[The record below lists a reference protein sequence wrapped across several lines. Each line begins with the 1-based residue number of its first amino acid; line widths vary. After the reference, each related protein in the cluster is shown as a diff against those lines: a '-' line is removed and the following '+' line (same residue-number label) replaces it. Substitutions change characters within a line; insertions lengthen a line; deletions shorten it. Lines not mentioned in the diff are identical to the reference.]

1 VATGLHVAASF
12 RRNQTNHDTR
22 QYWPEGFRCSSNR
35 VHLPGNLLPFA
46 WNFWPNSFSL
56 PPPAEFSWHCPQG
69 KPVCCANTG
78 VAAAFRA
85 KTINV
90 VAAIIVAIA
99 TAEALAML
107 SNVMFRIS
115 ITPIDL
121 RTGAD

>member
-1 VATGLHVAASF
+1 
-12 RRNQTNHDTR
+12 
-22 QYWPEGFRCSSNR
+22 
-35 VHLPGNLLPFA
+35 LLPFA
-46 WNFWPNSFSL
+46 WNFWPNSLSL
-56 PPPAEFSWHCPQG
+56 PPPAGFSWHCPQG

-78 VAAAFRA
+78 VAAAFRG

-115 ITPIDL
+115 ITSD
-121 RTGAD
+121 